1 MGSPFSPEAI
11 QRIMDRLTETSVAG
25 ADGDVSVEFKLSFNK
40 SGIPEYGRTLSG
52 FANAQGGYIVF
63 GVRNEPREVVGMEND
78 QFFTL
83 DPTITTNNLNEY
95 FEPALAWKHHDIE
108 VGGKKIGLIYVGEAI
123 HKPVICRRNKDK
135 DLREGAIY
143 YRYQGRTQEIR
154 PAELRAIM
162 DAERKKIHD
171 QWLHA
176 LSKIATVGV
185 SQVGILDLSTGEV
198 SGAKGSFYISEELL
212 PKLQFIQEGR
222 FVESGGDPALK
233 LIGDLQPVG
242 AAAVKPVQIMEK
254 PTAISGVDLIRN
266 FLQQRKVVEPMQW
279 VRAICNEQSANYPV
293 HYFLTQAGKTVEE
306 AMAEINEVIV
316 RGKVKERLLRA
327 IKDGRQDKR
336 PKLDGES
343 EKAAIRRDMYNRLR
357 AGTLTHDD
365 VKKNFDR
372 AMEAVLHLDRKTG
385 NLEFVAGLLNEVVLK
400 LYGNLNGNQATR
412 FRSAVC
418 HLDEEWFGPKA
429 SEGPTATAASVGGVE
444 LSLQ

>member
-1 MGSPFSPEAI
+1 
-11 QRIMDRLTETSVAG
+11 
-25 ADGDVSVEFKLSFNK
+25 
-40 SGIPEYGRTLSG
+40 
-52 FANAQGGYIVF
+52 
-63 GVRNEPREVVGMEND
+63 
-78 QFFTL
+78 
-83 DPTITTNNLNEY
+83 
-95 FEPALAWKHHDIE
+95 
-108 VGGKKIGLIYVGEAI
+108 
-123 HKPVICRRNKDK
+123 
-135 DLREGAIY
+135 
-143 YRYQGRTQEIR
+143 
-154 PAELRAIM
+154 
-162 DAERKKIHD
+162 
-171 QWLHA
+171 
-176 LSKIATVGV
+176 
-185 SQVGILDLSTGEV
+185 
-198 SGAKGSFYISEELL
+198 
-212 PKLQFIQEGR
+212 
-222 FVESGGDPALK
+222 

>member
-1 MGSPFSPEAI
+1 
-11 QRIMDRLTETSVAG
+11 MDFQSAANSVLTACLTPG
-25 ADGDVSVEFKLSFNK
+25 AHF
-40 SGIPEYGRTLSG
+40 T
-52 FANAQGGYIVF
+52 QGGYLVF

-83 DPTITTNNLNEY
+83 DPTITTNTLNEH

-108 VGGKKIGLIYVGEAI
+108 MGGKKIGLIYVGEAI
-123 HKPVICRRNKDK
+123 HKPVICRRNKDR

-154 PAELRAIM
+154 TAELRAIM

-185 SQVGILDLSTGEV
+185 SQIGILDLSTGEV

-242 AAAVKPVQIMEK
+242 AAAVNALHIVQV

-266 FLQQRKVVEPMQW
+266 FLEQRNVPEPMQW

-293 HYFLTQAGKTVEE
+293 HFFIMQAGKTVEQ
-306 AMAEINEVIV
+306 AIAEIREVIV
-316 RGKVKERLLRA
+316 RGKVKERLLKA
-327 IKDGRQDKR
+327 LKDGRQDKR
-336 PKLDGES
+336 PKLDGDS
-343 EKAAIRRDMYNRLR
+343 EKAVIRRDMFDRLR

-372 AMEAVLHLDRKTG
+372 VMEAVLHLDREYG
-385 NLEFVAGLLNEVVLK
+385 DRAFVAELLNEVLK
-400 LYGNLNGNQATR
+400 TYGNLSGNRATR

-418 HLDEEWFGPKA
+418 HLDQEWYGPRA
-429 SEGPTATAASVGGVE
+429 GEVPIAIPESG
-444 LSLQ
+444 